1 MKEKGRDSM
10 SLLYLWNI
18 EKASKHFL
26 APRTITVLFLQI
38 SSILDPFR
46 LVKGSQDI
54 RFFVYTSQDSTC
66 VSDQNFKLEII
77 LATMFSQMSQDD
89 TVRDMV
95 RIESWKKCRLNTIFF
110 IWNFY
115 WAKIVLVLQ
124 KKVCLASHNNH
135 PTSLASSWDISFLK
149 SLVQQDPKGSNKV
162 AHHFILDVYVS
173 PNRKY
178 VNLSIIYYITDFS
191 FFMSQDDA

>member
-1 MKEKGRDSM
+1 
-10 SLLYLWNI
+10 
-18 EKASKHFL
+18 
-26 APRTITVLFLQI
+26 
-38 SSILDPFR
+38 
-46 LVKGSQDI
+46 
-54 RFFVYTSQDSTC
+54 
-66 VSDQNFKLEII
+66 
-77 LATMFSQMSQDD
+77 MFSQMSQDD

-115 WAKIVLVLQ
+115 WAKIVLLLQ

-162 AHHFILDVYVS
+162 AHHLILDVYVS

-191 FFMSQDDA
+191 FFMSQDDAYFHIHQNDPIPSDTPFPPSPLRDLKGPKYAGSY